1 MRKQQNFQW
10 KELNLGTCYY
20 PEHWDPR
27 SVEGRPAA
35 DEGQRYFYPSGLRNL
50 PGIRLSPTRESLPL
64 NFLISFWMW
73 RKKSR

>member
-20 PEHWDPR
+20 PEHWDPALWR
-27 SVEGRPAA
+27 DDLRRMKANGIL
-35 DEGQRYFYPSGLRNL
+35 PSGLRNL
-50 PGIRLSPTRESLPL
+50 PGIKLSPTRESLPL